1 VVKAV
6 YGRPRCRLRG
16 AQILSSRLAS
26 PAVCNDVEGDLL
38 PLVEATHTGAFD
50 RADMNEDILVAALG
64 LNESEAFLAVKQFPC
79 SWELFLLVRGCSSRA
94 ITQPVSS
101 RFWGEGRQSGALFDE
116 AKSFGRNSIN
126 DKWLSHL

>member
-1 VVKAV
+1 MVKAL

-38 PLVEATHTGAFD
+38 SLVEATHTGAFD

-64 LNESEAFLAVKQFPC
+64 LNESEAFLAVKPLH
-79 SWELFLLVRGCSSRA
+79 SSLVHGSS
-94 ITQPVSS
+94 S
-101 RFWGEGRQSGALFDE
+101 FWYVGVQA
-116 AKSFGRNSIN
+116 AP
-126 DKWLSHL
+126 

>member
-1 VVKAV
+1 VVKAL

-64 LNESEAFLAVKQFPC
+64 LNESEAFWLLNHFTVP
-79 SWELFLLVRGCSSRA
+79 LFM
-94 ITQPVSS
+94 
-101 RFWGEGRQSGALFDE
+101 GALP
-116 AKSFGRNSIN
+116 FGTWVFKPRHNAAG
-126 DKWLSHL
+126 